1 VTIGEL
7 RTVLWELGLL
17 AEVER
22 LCAREGATLADAHGP
37 GEMRHQ
43 RRARVAVYALL
54 REKWSRAKIADAFNR
69 KAIRLPVRGRAA

>member
-7 RTVLWELGLL
+7 RMVLHEIGFLSA
-17 AEVER
+17 AEGA
-22 LCAREGATLADAHGP
+22 CALEGATLADAHGP

-69 KAIRLPVRGRAA
+69 KAIDCRKRGRAA

>member
-7 RTVLWELGLL
+7 RAVLYEIGLL
-17 AEVER
+17 SAVEFV
-22 LCAREGATLADAHGP
+22 CIREGTTLAEAHGL

-69 KAIRLPVRGRAA
+69 KAIDCRKRGRAA